1 MCVRGE
7 TATPRTPR
15 EVPAS
20 VNDST
25 SLKPWSMSYT
35 LTGPSLN
42 TYSRCSVPAAR
53 VTTSLRAESVGAEAP
68 ARLDAITDTRSVAPR
83 SRPPSV
89 YVEALAPEI
98 GLQRLPVASHRLH
111 A

>member
-1 MCVRGE
+1 MCVPGE

-15 EVPAS
+15 LVPAN

-25 SLKPWSMSYT
+25 SLKPWSMSNT

-53 VTTSLRAESVGAEAP
+53 VTTSVRAESAGGEAP
-68 ARLDAITDTRSVAPR
+68 ARLEAITETRSVAPM

-98 GLQRLPVASHRLH
+98 CWQRLPVASQRLH